1 MTNLVS
7 RKMEYDTAK
16 RNRAVVAVLSILCV
30 CLLTYLFTQWQ
41 QNGTILSVWGEADLS
56 DEETG
61 GVYYTLYEPPCI

>member
-30 CLLTYLFTQWQ
+30 CLLLFLW
-41 QNGTILSVWGEADLS
+41 ILWKKDIH
-56 DEETG
+56 
-61 GVYYTLYEPPCI
+61 C